1 MYGATDP
8 TLTYSITG
16 FQGTDTEAD
25 LDTAVSIS
33 RAAGEDVDTYTITP
47 SAAADS
53 NYTVS
58 FVTADFAIT
67 AADLTVT
74 ASDQT
79 KVYGATDPTLTYSIT
94 GFQGTDTEADLDT
107 GVSISRAAGEAV
119 DTYTITPSAA
129 ADSNY
134 TVSFVTADFE
144 ITRADLTVTAI
155 SDTKVYGATD
165 PTLTYSITGFQG
177 TDTEADLDTAVSI
190 SRAAGEDVDTY
201 TITPSAAADSNYTV
215 SFVTADFTITPAGL
229 TVTADAGQYKVYG
242 DAEPTLTYTID
253 GLVNADTEA
262 NIDNLSISRIPGED
276 VGNYT
281 ITPVAVD
288 ANYTVTIQSSEFE
301 ISRANLTV
309 SSDAGQ
315 YKVYGDAEPTLTYSI
330 DGLVNGDTEANIDNL
345 SISRIPG
352 EDVGNYTITP
362 VAVDANYTV
371 TIQSSEFEISKALL
385 IVSADDQSKIVG
397 AEMPSLTLSYDGF
410 VNGDN
415 VADLEQTPVASTTAT
430 KDSSVGDYLI
440 ELSPA
445 SDGNY
450 QIEIIEGILTISAD
464 ADGNLVS
471 IQKSYGISPNGDG
484 NNDTWSIEDL
494 EKYPNNVARI
504 YNRSGKLLYE
514 MKGYN
519 NTFEGFSN
527 KTNSSRKL
535 PVGVYYY
542 VLDLGIPGAPPI
554 KGWMYINY

>member
-25 LDTAVSIS
+25 LDA
-33 RAAGEDVDTYTITP
+33 
-47 SAAADS
+47 
-53 NYTVS
+53 
-58 FVTADFAIT
+58 
-67 AADLTVT
+67 
-74 ASDQT
+74 
-79 KVYGATDPTLTYSIT
+79 
-94 GFQGTDTEADLDT
+94 
-107 GVSISRAAGEAV
+107 GVSISRAAGETV
-119 DTYTITPSAA
+119 GTYIITPSGAS
-129 ADSNY
+129 DSNY
-134 TVSFVTADFE
+134 
-144 ITRADLTVTAI
+144 AI
-155 SDTKVYGATD
+155 
-165 PTLTYSITGFQG
+165 
-177 TDTEADLDTAVSI
+177 
-190 SRAAGEDVDTY
+190 
-201 TITPSAAADSNYTV
+201 
-215 SFVTADFTITPAGL
+215 SFVTADFTITPA
-229 TVTADAGQYKVYG
+229 
-242 DAEPTLTYTID
+242 P
-253 GLVNADTEA
+253 
-262 NIDNLSISRIPGED
+262 
-276 VGNYT
+276 
-281 ITPVAVD
+281 
-288 ANYTVTIQSSEFE
+288 
-301 ISRANLTV
+301 LTV

-345 SISRIPG
+345 SISRVSG

-397 AEMPSLTLSYDGF
+397 AEMPSLTLSYDGL